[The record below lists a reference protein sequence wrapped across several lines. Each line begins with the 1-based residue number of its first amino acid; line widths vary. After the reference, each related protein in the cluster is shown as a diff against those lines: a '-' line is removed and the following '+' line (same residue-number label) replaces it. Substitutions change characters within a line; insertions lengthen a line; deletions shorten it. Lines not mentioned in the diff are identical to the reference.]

1 MARMPSSFTVAGA
14 AAALRRFTR
23 FYTQLTGLL
32 EPAYL
37 QTRYSVTQARMLY
50 ELGRNERL
58 TATELVAALGLNAG
72 YISRVLTAFERDGL
86 LRRERAPLDGRRR
99 TLRLTPAGRREVALI
114 EGRAQQ
120 RAERALRRLPPDERR
135 RIVEAV
141 ATIEDVLAPRDER
154 SARAVALPAAR
165 KS

>member
-1 MARMPSSFTVAGA
+1 MSRIQSPSTLAAS

-23 FYTQLTGLL
+23 FYTKLTGLL

-50 ELGRNERL
+50 ELGRSDQL

-99 TLRLTPAGRREVALI
+99 TLRLTAAGRREVAI
-114 EGRAQQ
+114 IDGRSQQ
-120 RAERALRRLPPDERR
+120 QAERALRRLSTGERR
-135 RIVEAV
+135 RVMDAI
-141 ATIEDVLAPRDER
+141 ATIERVLSPGSRPT
-154 SARAVALPAAR
+154 LG
-165 KS
+165 

>member
-1 MARMPSSFTVAGA
+1 MARIPSSSSIAGS

-23 FYTQLTGLL
+23 FYTRVTGLL

-50 ELGRNERL
+50 ELGLNDRL

-72 YISRVLTAFERDGL
+72 YISRVLSAFERDGL

-99 TLRLTPAGRREVALI
+99 TLRLTTAGRREVALI
-114 EGRAQQ
+114 DSRSQQ
-120 RAERALRRLPPDERR
+120 QAERALRRLSTGERR
-135 RIVEAV
+135 RVVSALG
-141 ATIEDVLAPRDER
+141 TIERIL
-154 SARAVALPAAR
+154 SPASR
-165 KS
+165 QTLG